1 MGVGINCN
9 NVYLIDFDVA
19 KKYRDERGNH
29 IAYEEQVSVLWNI
42 FSHCLIRNLKLILFS
57 TINVFD

>member
-29 IAYEEQVSVLWNI
+29 IAYEEQVSVL
-42 FSHCLIRNLKLILFS
+42 
-57 TINVFD
+57 

>member
-19 KKYRDERGNH
+19 KKYRDERGNL
-29 IAYEEQVSVLWNI
+29 IAYEEQVSVL
-42 FSHCLIRNLKLILFS
+42 
-57 TINVFD
+57 